1 MYSTLI
7 AHFAD
12 THVGV
17 RPYGLEWCLEEIL
30 EHFKSSV
37 EEALKEG
44 VDAIVF
50 SGDLFD
56 KPHPPNK
63 ALKTVIEAVH
73 RAVDKGVR
81 VYSILGEHDLPKV
94 SDIPPQHL
102 IPGLRVPFR
111 DEVLTD
117 CLTVSGVEYCISGVN
132 HVPIKYSSSLKQRL
146 LDNVKNATSR
156 TGWRGVLMLHQ
167 SIANFMEFEPGLE
180 ISELPDKPMYIAMGH
195 LHRRVKHRQSNG
207 QIVAYPGSLD
217 IIKRDE
223 IEEWKQRGKGFY
235 LVDLSGDEAVVHEVN
250 VEVIPQEVV
259 ETNLQRLEKD
269 VKEAVARLP
278 RGKRSILHAI
288 IWLKPSEKTD
298 VSSRVRSIISMFSQ
312 NISVRIEK
320 KYIEEKDVGRAHA
333 SGPVEEV
340 EAIASRLGGSQYRE
354 LAEKIYLLKQA
365 VLEDDRDNIDRLIEE
380 IAGHSYWSKVLKPP
394 VIMLPETRESPTS
407 RTPSSSDSGRKAS
420 SNIREA
426 G

>member
-1 MYSTLI
+1 VASTLI

-17 RPYGLEWCLEEIL
+17 RPYGLDWCLEEIL
-30 EHFKSSV
+30 EHFKSAV

-44 VDAIVF
+44 VNAIVF

-81 VYSILGEHDLPKV
+81 VYSILGEHDLPKA
-94 SDIPPQHL
+94 SDIPPQYL
-102 IPGLRVPFR
+102 IPGLLVPYG
-111 DEVLTD
+111 DKVLTD
-117 CLTVSGVEYCISGVN
+117 CFTVDGVEYCISGVN
-132 HVPIKYSSSLKQRL
+132 HIPIKYSSLKPKL
-146 LDNVKNATSR
+146 LDNVKNAALR

-180 ISELPDKPMYIAMGH
+180 LSELPDKPMYIAMGH
-195 LHRRVKHRQSNG
+195 LHRRIKHRQSNG
-207 QIVAYPGSLD
+207 QVITYPGSLD

-250 VEVIPQEVV
+250 VDVIPQEVV
-259 ETNLQRLEKD
+259 ETDLQRLEKD

-278 RGKRSILHAI
+278 KDKRSILHAI

-298 VSSRVRSIISMFSQ
+298 VSSRVRSITSMLSQ

-320 KYIEEKDVGRAHA
+320 KYIEEKEGGRAYA

-340 EAIASRLGGSQYRE
+340 EAIASKLGGSQYRD

-365 VLEDDRDNIDRLIEE
+365 VLEDDRANIDRLIEE
-380 IAGHSYWSKVLKPP
+380 IAGHSYWSKVLNPR
-394 VIMLPETRESPTS
+394 VITLPGTRESTTS
-407 RTPSSSDSGRKAS
+407 RTPSSSDSGRRAS
-420 SNIREA
+420 SSIREA